1 MKKQTPH
8 SEIERLQ
15 RMIRVQEKHTEAA
28 MIGRKKR
35 EQKILYGLKTKL
47 NMTLKEQVKAELE
60 SRGVKIPVTANAK
73 ERTSTRQAIAD
84 VQLKY
89 SYLLSRETM
98 ADILGVSESELEWI
112 LKF

>member
-47 NMTLKEQVKAELE
+47 NMTLKEQVKAELK
-60 SRGVKIPVTANAK
+60 SKGVQIPVTA
-73 ERTSTRQAIAD
+73 EDRQQISTREAITLYIWQVAKKGVYFYQAI
-84 VQLKY
+84 K
-89 SYLLSRETM
+89 ETKTRHY
-98 ADILGVSESELEWI
+98 E
-112 LKF
+112 